1 MENILHKK
9 LTGVKKLTKEEM
21 KIYDGGKM
29 TAKQEIWLER
39 GVAFILLG
47 LAGVLIYELGRVN
60 G

>member
-9 LTGVKKLTKEEM
+9 LTGVQKLTKEEM

-29 TAKQEIWLER
+29 TPKQEIWLER
-39 GVAFILLG
+39 GVSFILLG
-47 LAGVLIYELGRVN
+47 LAGVLIYELGRLN

>member
-1 MENILHKK
+1 MENILNKK
-9 LTGVKKLTKEEM
+9 MTGVQILTKEEM

-39 GVAFILLG
+39 GVAFVLFG
-47 LAGVLIYELGRVN
+47 LAGVIIYELGRVN